1 MSENSNPNFLE
12 KLKTKWKLKSLFQVV
27 MVLVVFALT
36 GFTILFI
43 KKPIFDFLG
52 INMDKGGFW
61 KTVLYL
67 LLVLPLY
74 QMILL
79 FWGFVFGQ
87 FGFFWEKEKQFLRR
101 ISGRKSRKD

>member
-1 MSENSNPNFLE
+1 MSENSKPNFLE
-12 KLKTKWKLKSLFQVV
+12 KLQTKWKLKSLFQVV

>member
-1 MSENSNPNFLE
+1 MTEKSNDNFLE
-12 KLKTKWKLKSLFQVV
+12 KLQSKWKLKSLFQVII
-27 MVLVVFALT
+27 VLVVFALT

-52 INMDKGGFW
+52 ISMDRGGFW

-74 QMILL
+74 QIILL
-79 FWGFVFGQ
+79 FWGFIFGQ

-101 ISGRKSRKD
+101 IMGRKP